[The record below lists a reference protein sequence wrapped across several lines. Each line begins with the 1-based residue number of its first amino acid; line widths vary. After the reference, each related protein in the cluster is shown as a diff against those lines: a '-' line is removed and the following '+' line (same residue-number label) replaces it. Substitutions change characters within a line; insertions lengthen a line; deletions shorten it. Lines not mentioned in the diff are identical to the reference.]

1 MKGAMVKVDR
11 NVNFMYVWVGV
22 DLDGRDGG
30 GGPGGGEEVTWI
42 LDVSSLRLRVE
53 SASR

>member
-11 NVNFMYVWVGV
+11 NVNFMYVCVGV

-30 GGPGGGEEVTWI
+30 
-42 LDVSSLRLRVE
+42 
-53 SASR
+53 